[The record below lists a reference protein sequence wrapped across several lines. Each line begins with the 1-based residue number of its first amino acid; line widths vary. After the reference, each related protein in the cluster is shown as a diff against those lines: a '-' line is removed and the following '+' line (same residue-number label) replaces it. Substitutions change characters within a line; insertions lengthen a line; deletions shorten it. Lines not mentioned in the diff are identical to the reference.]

1 MQKDRE
7 FGSEEKCEVG
17 HHVYKKPMIG
27 DGKWQLNE
35 RHRNDKERREKRN
48 EKDLAEPI
56 AMERQHWQTRCCKE
70 CGLGVDDGSH
80 S

>member
-35 RHRNDKERREKRN
+35 RHRNDKERREKKEWKGSRWAHCDG
-48 EKDLAEPI
+48 KTALA
-56 AMERQHWQTRCCKE
+56 
-70 CGLGVDDGSH
+70 D
-80 S
+80 